1 MFLMSKVDIEMTAEF
16 ASDVVLGIPYAY
28 WLHKQ
33 NKLGKLKVCKGMK
46 PFYYFADDVEEV
58 FSERTL
64 DNSIGLR
71 DVPNKWLHNSEAG
84 GRRHGVID
92 YSEWE
97 CPPFREHYRNN
108 LFDDLKPFVVV
119 NNIFNIEPGDGGFK
133 PYRFFD
139 MKNLCQIFNYLV
151 NNGYNV
157 VYKRPDNTEF
167 TLDQNEENTKSLKV
181 TSKLKGYI
189 VDKGLKTDWGL
200 CEIYEKVYL
209 INDLID
215 KHDMDYST
223 FNLNLF
229 AETEGFITI
238 NGGGSQF
245 CACFGKPM
253 VIYTTKGPEL
263 RPGYLEHDDSYIKM
277 LSNAEVHPVFDFW
290 EEHEKNGGRNYN
302 LLNETIAKVF

>member
-1 MFLMSKVDIEMTAEF
+1 MSSNKVNISINAEF

-33 NKLGKLKVCKGMK
+33 NKLGKLKVCEGMK
-46 PFYYFADDVEEV
+46 PFYYFAEDIEEY
-58 FSERTL
+58 FDERTL
-64 DNSIGLR
+64 DNSIGLK

-84 GRRHGVID
+84 GRRHGVLD

-167 TLDQNEENTKSLKV
+167 TLDQNEEATKSRKV
-181 TSKLKGYI
+181 TSKLKGHI
-189 VDKGLKTDWGL
+189 VDNGLKTDWEL
-200 CEIYEKVYL
+200 CEMYETVYL

-215 KHDMDYST
+215 KYDMDYST

-253 VIYTTKGPEL
+253 VIYTTKRPEL

-277 LSNAEVHPVFDFW
+277 LSNADIHPVFDQW
-290 EEHEKNGGRNYN
+290 EDHEKNGGRNYD
-302 LLNETIAKVF
+302 LLNKTIAKVF

>member
-1 MFLMSKVDIEMTAEF
+1 MSKIDIEMTAEF

-33 NKLGKLKVCKGMK
+33 NKLGKVRVCKGMK
-46 PFYYFADDVEEV
+46 PFYYFAEDIEEA
-58 FSERTL
+58 FEERTL
-64 DNSIGLR
+64 DNSIGLK

-119 NNIFNIEPGDGGFK
+119 NNIYNIEPGDDG
-133 PYRFFD
+133 YRTYRYFD
-139 MKNLCQIFNYLV
+139 MKNLCEIFNYLT
-151 NNGYNV
+151 NSGYTI

-167 TLDQNEENTKSLKV
+167 ALDQNEYITNSENV
-181 TSKLKGYI
+181 TSKLKATITGHGI
-189 VDKGLKTDWGL
+189 MNDWELCGL
-200 CEIYEKVYL
+200 YEKVHL

-223 FNLNLF
+223 FNLRLF
-229 AETEGFITI
+229 AETEGFVTI

-253 VIYTTKGPEL
+253 VIYTMKGPEL
-263 RPGYLEHDDSYIKM
+263 RPGYLEQTDSYIKM
-277 LSNAEVHPVFDFW
+277 LSNAEVYPVFDFW

>member
-1 MFLMSKVDIEMTAEF
+1 
-16 ASDVVLGIPYAY
+16 
-28 WLHKQ
+28 
-33 NKLGKLKVCKGMK
+33 MK

-58 FSERTL
+58 FNERTL
-64 DNSIGLR
+64 DNSIGLK

-133 PYRFFD
+133 PYRYFD

-167 TLDQNEENTKSLKV
+167 TLDQNEENYKYHYV
-181 TSKLKGYI
+181 TSKLKGHI
-189 VDKGLKTDWGL
+189 VDGHGLVNDWEL
-200 CEIYEKVYL
+200 CGFIEKVYL

-215 KHDMDYST
+215 KHDMDYNT

-229 AETEGFITI
+229 AETEGFVTI

-263 RPGYLEHDDSYIKM
+263 RPGYLEQDDSYIKM

-290 EEHEKNGGRNYN
+290 EEHEKNGGRNYD
-302 LLNETIAKVF
+302 LLNETIIKVF